1 MVSLLLCRLLN
12 SEQAMEFGLTMTK
25 LFLVFALL
33 VTKGS
38 SHSVEQSTQ
47 IDQQSISTFLTNLKQ
62 GLENLLDI
70 VDRFGT
76 DPTPGKYG

>member
-12 SEQAMEFGLTMTK
+12 SEQAMEFGLEMTK
-25 LFLVFALL
+25 LFLVFTLL
-33 VTKGS
+33 VTKGLS
-38 SHSVEQSTQ
+38 KPVHQSTQ
-47 IDQQSISTFLTNLKQ
+47 IDQQSLSTFLTNLKQ